1 MTDSRQKTNDPLIFK
16 TLKNAKYN
24 NGIVASAE
32 KKCLNLKWFGEQ
44 WHPFDWHPHN
54 HTHSHTHYYTHTI
67 YILIKGTN
75 TEKSAP
81 HKYVLMY
88 VFQWWLL
95 CLHSSTIYFQLQE
108 YDTKTGQF
116 VVNLKNNKTEYC
128 SYVVYKPSIEL
139 GRSESENAT
148 FCVTLQGEKDKCNLF
163 SSYTK

>member
-1 MTDSRQKTNDPLIFK
+1 
-16 TLKNAKYN
+16 
-24 NGIVASAE
+24 
-32 KKCLNLKWFGEQ
+32 
-44 WHPFDWHPHN
+44 
-54 HTHSHTHYYTHTI
+54 
-67 YILIKGTN
+67 
-75 TEKSAP
+75 
-81 HKYVLMY
+81 MY